1 MAAGMDPEEML
12 KALHNPKSAQGLSSV
27 LRDHREQASE
37 YTHYSDPNHAFRT
50 ALQSILLNTKK
61 EDLLDILS
69 VYLVNSN
76 AKVDY
81 CVVGKP
87 PLHVAIENNDSIEV
101 IQLLIAFGAD
111 INLANEGQHNETPLD
126 VARRCDYQAARSL
139 LANLGAFSSKS
150 EAFVR
155 YKLERLAS
163 FPEDAELPEKYDD
176 TDFSAVI
183 AESVV
188 PYNVPEAFKA
198 QFDHYKM
205 QLTMHSIGRAQ
216 VEDPVALMMQQF
228 EIDKF
233 NKTKMDLPPG
243 LREKGGSRILF
254 LDGGGIRGLVL
265 IEILIQLKQL
275 TGKPV
280 TKMFDWIVGTST
292 GGILALALVYAKKS
306 LEDIKRLY
314 FRMKD
319 QVFQGKG
326 IIAHYLGFCD
336 SCKLEEV
343 LIDTFGNEMKMTD
356 KTHPKVLIATVDKRR
371 NPTKLRFFNNCF
383 FSNDTI
389 DHPADDTPVWKVAR
403 YTSAAPTYFTECD
416 EYVDG
421 GLMANN
427 PSHEGLKAIRDFY
440 PNLQIALVVSL
451 GTGKYNEREI
461 KEADII
467 TCLRSFRIKEAAL
480 GLKNLIES
488 TLQAIATDSPN
499 EATGFMCRQLHVPY
513 FRFNPS
519 LSEKV
524 DIKEVKTE
532 ILVKKLILETKKYCS
547 EMEVSDQLAHVV
559 QLLHAAVKANQ
570 TEATYHSSISENS
583 SKN

>member
-1 MAAGMDPEEML
+1 MWWENL
-12 KALHNPKSAQGLSSV
+12 LFTWQLRSV
-27 LRDHREQASE
+27 LPA
-37 YTHYSDPNHAFRT
+37 Y
-50 ALQSILLNTKK
+50 
-61 EDLLDILS
+61 
-69 VYLVNSN
+69 
-76 AKVDY
+76 Y
-81 CVVGKP
+81 CVGVPFYHISTCVHACTCTCMLPTYLCINGQ
-87 PLHVAIENNDSIEV
+87 NNDSIEV

-233 NKTKMDLPPG
+233 DKTKMDLPPG
-243 LREKGGSRILF
+243 LREKSGSRILF

-292 GGILALALVYAKKS
+292 GGILALALVY
-306 LEDIKRLY
+306 
-314 FRMKD
+314 
-319 QVFQGKG
+319 GKV
-326 IIAHYLGFCD
+326 ILKLLLCIVAPFYL
-336 SCKLEEV
+336 
-343 LIDTFGNEMKMTD
+343 
-356 KTHPKVLIATVDKRR
+356 AT
-371 NPTKLRFFNNCF
+371 
-383 FSNDTI
+383 
-389 DHPADDTPVWKVAR
+389 
-403 YTSAAPTYFTECD
+403 
-416 EYVDG
+416 
-421 GLMANN
+421 
-427 PSHEGLKAIRDFY
+427 
-440 PNLQIALVVSL
+440 
-451 GTGKYNEREI
+451 
-461 KEADII
+461 
-467 TCLRSFRIKEAAL
+467 
-480 GLKNLIES
+480 S
-488 TLQAIATDSPN
+488 TW
-499 EATGFMCRQLHVPY
+499 
-513 FRFNPS
+513 
-519 LSEKV
+519 
-524 DIKEVKTE
+524 
-532 ILVKKLILETKKYCS
+532 
-547 EMEVSDQLAHVV
+547 
-559 QLLHAAVKANQ
+559 
-570 TEATYHSSISENS
+570 
-583 SKN
+583 